1 MAIELTGRST
11 SRAAL
16 VFSLGCLLVPV
27 AGALQFSAAWGEVG
41 AFLWLFA
48 LIPAFTMAYYRGWRG
63 ITLSMTISLSIA
75 VVTYSAVLLLDRPLP
90 GTLLGVLVVY
100 LATTLGIG
108 WLAETLHRD
117 RAEVEDMA
125 FTDLL
130 TRLPNRRHARLFLE
144 NEFAAAERGRQLS
157 IVLFDLDHFKN
168 FNDTYG
174 HSAGDELLAA
184 FGGIL
189 EKTTRRMDLS
199 GRFGGEEFVSILTS
213 TDTEGALV
221 FADRIRESLHDVV
234 LTGGARATVS
244 GGVATYHSSM
254 RSPDELLAAA
264 DTALYE
270 AKDDGRNRIRLFGR
284 TFLES
289 ALPSPEGA
297 EVLLHRV
304 GGDPPPYPREARQVG
319 RSRPSLE
326 LMPHQ
331 ITGFGGGRA
340 ALVVEDDPQVRDL
353 VEAYLCAEGFQVSLA
368 GDVPSGVV
376 ALDSEFDVLVV
387 DIRLPG
393 LSGTELIR
401 ASKER
406 WPATQA
412 IVITGVHDAT
422 VAEVALRAGADGY
435 LVKPFGMPDL
445 RRHLA
450 EGLKRRDRALG
461 RSRVMDEAGQERAR
475 LARRAALEGA
485 TALVR
490 AAEARDPFSAQHG
503 ERVSRYAD
511 VLAAKLDP
519 IGHELDRVALELGCR
534 FHDVGK
540 VGVEDRLLNKTG
552 RLEAH
557 ERSLMEQHTTIG
569 RSLLSP
575 LIDDETALSVVTWHH
590 ERWDGTGY
598 PDGLSGASIP
608 LAARVASV
616 TDALAAMTCARPHR
630 PAHSWDGA
638 IETIIQ
644 GGGTSYD
651 PRVVDAVAG
660 CLPELEGLY
669 HELGASS

>member
-16 VFSLGCLLVPV
+16 VFSLGCLVVPV
-27 AGALQFSAAWGEVG
+27 VGALRFSVPWGEAG
-41 AFLWLFA
+41 AFLWLLA

-63 ITLSMTISLSIA
+63 ITLSMTLSLSIA
-75 VVTYSAVLLLDRPLP
+75 LVTYSAVFLLDRPVP
-90 GTLLGVLVVY
+90 GTLLSVLVVY
-100 LATTLGIG
+100 LTTSMGIG

-157 IVLFDLDHFKN
+157 IVLFDLDHFKS

-174 HSAGDELLAA
+174 HSAGDQLLAA

-213 TDTEGALV
+213 TDTQGALV
-221 FADRIRESLHDVV
+221 FADRIRESLHDVI
-234 LTGGARATVS
+234 LEGGARATVS
-244 GGVATYHSSM
+244 GGVATYHASM
-254 RSPDELLAAA
+254 RTPDELLAAA

-289 ALPSPEGA
+289 ALPSPDDE
-297 EVLLHRV
+297 EVFERV
-304 GGDPPPYPREARQVG
+304 GGSTPPHPRDVRQSG
-319 RSRPSLE
+319 RGRPSDSVLSN
-326 LMPHQ
+326 Q
-331 ITGFGGGRA
+331 ITGFGLGRT

-353 VEAYLCAEGFQVSLA
+353 VEAYLQAEGFQVSLA
-368 GDVPSGVV
+368 GDVPTGVA
-376 ALDSEFDVLVV
+376 ALETEFDVMVV

-401 ASKER
+401 AGKER

-422 VAEVALRAGADGY
+422 VAEVALRSGADGY

-450 EGLKRRDRALG
+450 EGLKRRDRSLG
-461 RSRVMDEAGQERAR
+461 TSRVVDEAAQERAR

-490 AAEARDPFSAQHG
+490 AAEARDPFSARHG

-511 VLAAKLDP
+511 VLAGELDP
-519 IGHELDRVALELGCR
+519 IGREVDRVALELGCR

-540 VGVEDRLLNKTG
+540 VGLTDRLLNKAG
-552 RLEAH
+552 RFEAH

-590 ERWDGTGY
+590 ERWDGGGY

-608 LAARVASV
+608 LAARIASV
-616 TDALAAMTCARPHR
+616 TDALDAMTCERPHR

-638 IETIIQ
+638 VQTILEA
-644 GGGTSYD
+644 GGTSFD
-651 PRVVDAVAG
+651 PRVIQAVEG
-660 CLPELEGLY
+660 CLPRLEGLY
-669 HELGASS
+669 HELRASS